1 MKQVIKDFCDERRR
15 AEYQEFWNLDRLEKA
30 FYIQEEGCP
39 SYDDYS
45 IIIREGFLGI
55 LETHFSSARGLH
67 GFYPK
72 KRQIWLFKYDLNN
85 RKGKIVADRGVI
97 FSILKEFTE
106 WEFLKTLEFRQCLSM
121 TVVRDILLGKLT
133 SVDSVIR
140 AYFKSLGIK
149 GYSGKELLRLCCL
162 GSLTTTLA
170 VFNVDDLIPAL
181 RDDSQK
187 CILQRQSDLI
197 DQAYL
202 LGVKLNPRWSEK
214 RFYEEHQKLTH
225 ILMQHKLEKMG
236 NLPVWDLPEDLSGY
250 PGIPEHV
257 KLLNTEREVF
267 EEGLYMHH
275 CVYTNYWR
283 VIREK
288 KYLAFSIK
296 LPSGER
302 ATLGIDKFKDSWDY
316 NQCYKKYDRDLEP
329 AEFLYV
335 EKVCEALIKL
345 FNK

>member
-1 MKQVIKDFCDERRR
+1 MEQVIKGFCDEHRRQ
-15 AEYQEFWNLDRLEKA
+15 EYQEFWSLERLEKA
-30 FYIQEEGCP
+30 LYIQEKGYP
-39 SYDDYS
+39 SYENYS
-45 IIIREGFLGI
+45 IIIKEGFLGI
-55 LETHFSSARGLH
+55 LQTNCSTARGLH
-67 GFYPK
+67 GFYPRK
-72 KRQIWLFKYDLNN
+72 SQTWLFKYDLDNH
-85 RKGKIVADRGVI
+85 RGKIDADRRVI
-97 FSILKEFTE
+97 FSILKEFPE
-106 WEFLKTLEFRQCLSM
+106 WEFLKSLDFRQCLSLAI
-121 TVVRDILLGKLT
+121 VRDILLGKLT

-170 VFNVDDLIPAL
+170 VFNVDNLIPAL
-181 RDDSQK
+181 RDESQK
-187 CILQRQSDLI
+187 YILQRQSDLI
-197 DQAYL
+197 YQAYL

-214 RFYEEHQKLTH
+214 RFSEEHQKLTH

-236 NLPVWDLPEDLSGY
+236 NSPVWDLPEDLSKY
-250 PGIPEHV
+250 PSV
-257 KLLNTEREVF
+257 KLLNTERDVF

-283 VIREK
+283 LIKEK

-302 ATLGIDKFKDSWDY
+302 ATLGLYKLKDSWNY

-329 AEFLYV
+329 AEFLYA
-335 EKVCEALIKL
+335 EEVCKALIKL
-345 FNK
+345 FNQ